1 VTSYAENAHAE
12 PRRKRAETARQETGT
27 RAKSKAA
34 VRPRSTLG
42 GVVWIAVVA
51 VLLAGVVA
59 VNVAVLRLNVKL
71 DKASRHRL
79 ELQADVAR
87 LQSERSS
94 VGATASISHDARQKL
109 GLVDADPSKT
119 TYLRLAP

>member
-1 VTSYAENAHAE
+1 MTSYAESARAE
-12 PRRKRAETARQETGT
+12 PRRKRVHTPRREPRPRTASQT
-27 RAKSKAA
+27 RP
-34 VRPRSTLG
+34 RRRSTLG

-71 DKASRHRL
+71 DKASRQRL
-79 ELQADVAR
+79 ELQSDVAR

-94 VGATASISHDARQKL
+94 VGASAAISRDARQKL
-109 GLVDADPSKT
+109 GLVEADPTKT
-119 TYLRLAP
+119 TYVRLAP